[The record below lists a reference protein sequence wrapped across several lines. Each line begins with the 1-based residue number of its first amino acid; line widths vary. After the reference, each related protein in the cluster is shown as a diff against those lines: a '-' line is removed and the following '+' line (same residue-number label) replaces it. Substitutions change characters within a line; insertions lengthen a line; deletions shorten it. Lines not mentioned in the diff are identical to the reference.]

1 MDNIRDMFEFKGS
14 FIADVVVPE
23 TMGGRSIKEL
33 DLRNK
38 FNITVLLIKK
48 PGSGIETV
56 WTPDIILNTG
66 DQLTVIGQEKAI
78 MNVFKK

>member
-56 WTPDIILNTG
+56 WNPDIILNTG

-78 MNVFKK
+78 MSVFKK